1 MRRSTRTSLLAIL
14 VAVLAFAAGCGGSEV
29 AADEVPGAPPR

>member
-1 MRRSTRTSLLAIL
+1 MAIL

-29 AADEVPGAPPR
+29 AADEVPARRPP